1 MIKSQFFKTFSIPNR
16 ATIFQ
21 CFHVSRTIISHN
33 HQYRIRRA
41 FLANIIKAI
50 QRSKTPDNDD
60 NLLKVKVCIYI
71 DALITYFKQVNQ
83 VRSNAIVKLQPIS
96 KVTSKLDMH
105 IKKKFSQ
112 PNVNKL

>member
-1 MIKSQFFKTFSIPNR
+1 MPVGFKNIIKTHLIY
-16 ATIFQ
+16 IFLYL
-21 CFHVSRTIISHN
+21 R
-33 HQYRIRRA
+33 YRIRRT

-50 QRSKTPDNDD
+50 QRSKIPDNEE
-60 NLLKVKVCIYI
+60 NLLKAKVCIYI
-71 DALITYFKQVNQ
+71 DALLSYFKQVNQ
-83 VRSNAIVKLQPIS
+83 VRLNAAVKLQPIS